1 MEVLLSNI
9 RGGNMRILSFSETG
23 YVRKNNEDAYL
34 ALSEYGLYAVADGM
48 GGHLAGEVAARTAL
62 KELERMVPEL
72 ADLGEEEV
80 EPWIKAAL
88 IRANEVVYESSSRLP
103 ETEGMGTTLTVLFVR
118 GSFAVIA
125 HVGDSRAYLWRSE
138 ELKRLTDDHSLV
150 GELVRLGQ
158 ISAEEAEKHPRR
170 HVLIRAIG
178 AAEDIQVDCLSLE
191 AKPNDVFL
199 LCTDGFSSVLAEEEI
214 GQEFVEDSSWE
225 EHLENLRQLVLER
238 GAPDNFTALCCIVE

>member
-1 MEVLLSNI
+1 
-9 RGGNMRILSFSETG
+9 MRILSFSETG

-62 KELERMVPEL
+62 KELERMAPEL
-72 ADLGEEEV
+72 AGLGEEEA
-80 EPWIKAAL
+80 EPWIKSAL

-118 GSFAVIA
+118 DSFAVIA

-191 AKPNDVFL
+191 TKPNDVFL

-214 GQEFVEDSSWE
+214 GQEFVEESSWE